1 MSILL
6 NKLVRSVIIEAVQK
20 SRAAV
25 EREIHD
31 TAKSLFGDVFKTGTK
46 SRHGEIRLQPVDSK
60 FRLTQE
66 QIADLLM
73 YSGHP
78 IESEANPGD
87 SLSKSGKFKTYITT
101 TGHSIVFAGGGNAGQ
116 TRETTLVSE
125 LLEIIAG
132 APPTPHLAD
141 LLNQLHISPTDIAS
155 ANLAS
160 AKRVKR
166 QFALV
171 PKDVGE
177 VISDITLGMKD
188 GTNIFISLKLNTGGG
203 LSISN
208 FGYGGAFSLNASSGT
223 VNTTDHQYDSLLQA
237 IGLSKQKIAKG
248 LQSIVRG
255 DPMTDVTDSSPTFNS
270 EDLRGYMSSAYGY
283 GYWYVTESKS
293 GWHVVDLTTQDKL
306 IEYIGEP
313 YVEKIVYP
321 GISLHKAYAA
331 NSRTRAVVVCDD
343 RRYEFVIRNTEGT
356 GIIPTK
362 ILVDVK

>member
-1 MSILL
+1 ML
-6 NKLVRSVIIEAVQK
+6 NELVRSVIVEAIQK

-66 QIADLLM
+66 QIADLLT

-78 IESEANPGD
+78 IESEVNPGD

-116 TRETTLVSE
+116 TRENTLVSE

-132 APPTPHLAD
+132 APPSPHLMD
-141 LLNQLHISPTDIAS
+141 LLNKLGISPADIAS

-177 VISDITLGMKD
+177 VISDVTLGMKD
-188 GTNIFISLKLNTGGG
+188 GTKLFISLKLDTGGG

-208 FGYGGAFSLNASSGT
+208 FGYGGAFSINVASGT
-223 VNTTDHQYDSLLQA
+223 VHTADHQYDSLLEA

-255 DPMTDVTDSSPTFNS
+255 NPMKDVEDQSPSFNS
-270 EDLRGYMSSAYGY
+270 EALRGYMSSAYGY
-283 GYWYVTESKS
+283 GYWYVKESKS
-293 GWHVVDLTTQDKL
+293 GWYVVDLNTQEKL
-306 IEYIGEP
+306 LDYIGEP
-313 YVEKIVYP
+313 YVERIVYP

-331 NSRTRAVVVCDD
+331 NSRTRAVVVSDD